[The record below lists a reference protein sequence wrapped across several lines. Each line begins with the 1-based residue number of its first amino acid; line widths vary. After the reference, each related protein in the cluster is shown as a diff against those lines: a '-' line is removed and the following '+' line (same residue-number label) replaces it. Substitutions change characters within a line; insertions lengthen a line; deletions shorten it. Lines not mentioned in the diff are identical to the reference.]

1 MMTNKKN
8 SDEISQLLE
17 QIKAAQDMITNAQVQ
32 LSSLGYQSSIQPD
45 SDQESATGKVIH
57 GVFDGQ
63 NMLGDNQKLYTV
75 PANYASKSKLVEGD
89 TLKLTIEANGN
100 FIYKQIGP
108 IDRVKAVGKLVLDDN
123 QYYVE
128 TEDNRYRVLYA
139 SVSYFKAVAGDE
151 LSIILPKDSTNKP
164 RWAAVEAVIA

>member
-1 MMTNKKN
+1 M
-8 SDEISQLLE
+8 SQLLD
-17 QIKAAQDMITNAQVQ
+17 QIKAAQNMITNAQAQ
-32 LSSLGYQSSIQPD
+32 LSDLGYQSARPAT
-45 SDQESATGKVIH
+45 SDQESAAGKVIH
-57 GVFDGQ
+57 GAFDGQ
-63 NMLGDNQKLYTV
+63 NMLGDNQKLYPV

-89 TLKLTIEANGN
+89 TLKLTIETNGN

-108 IDRVKAVGKLVLDDN
+108 IDRIKAVGTLVLDDN

-128 TEDNRYRVLYA
+128 TEDGRYRVLYA

-151 LSIILPKDSTNKP
+151 LSIILPKDSAAKP